1 LLAVIPSFAILLHYY
16 NDLSFEE
23 FENYK
28 GHFAVIFAHAS
39 FLTLLLLIREMIKD
53 LENLKGDLANNYKTI
68 PIVYGEMVSKQI
80 ITALATLTIL
90 PVYVLIEIYDVGYM
104 DIYFYSSLIIL
115 IFFVLYLW
123 NSNRKDNTCC
133 FITYLNS

>member
-23 FENYK
+23 NRKLQRPLCRYFCTCQLPYS
-28 GHFAVIFAHAS
+28 VTAH
-39 FLTLLLLIREMIKD
+39 TEMIKD

-80 ITALATLTIL
+80 ITAL
-90 PVYVLIEIYDVGYM
+90 G
-104 DIYFYSSLIIL
+104 
-115 IFFVLYLW
+115 
-123 NSNRKDNTCC
+123 R
-133 FITYLNS
+133 